1 MPKNHHDPDLNL
13 RYRRLFET
21 AYDGILIINFDDG
34 RIQDVNPYLIKMLG
48 YTKNELVG
56 KELWQIG
63 AMVNKHASITAFEVL
78 KQDGYIKYDDL
89 PLRTKTGQIISVE
102 FVSNAYDVDGET
114 VIQCNI
120 RDITDRKNALTT
132 MRRYQQSLSLSMVQI
147 VGALTKVIVARDAY
161 THQHQVRVSDLCV
174 AIAGEID
181 LPGYVTEGLRLSALI
196 HDIGKIGVPAELLSK
211 PNELEPFEL
220 ASLRSHAQTGF
231 DIVKDIDFE
240 WPIAQTIYQ
249 HHERL
254 DGSGYPNQLKGDS
267 IIKEARVLAVA
278 DTIEAMSHS
287 RPYRAAVGI
296 DAALKTIERGRDTL
310 FDAQV
315 VDACV
320 KLFKQDNYQFPAPE
334 LGSSRKRLAEMPI
347 TAGS

>member
-1 MPKNHHDPDLNL
+1 
-13 RYRRLFET
+13 
-21 AYDGILIINFDDG
+21 
-34 RIQDVNPYLIKMLG
+34 
-48 YTKNELVG
+48 
-56 KELWQIG
+56 
-63 AMVNKHASITAFEVL
+63 
-78 KQDGYIKYDDL
+78 
-89 PLRTKTGQIISVE
+89 
-102 FVSNAYDVDGET
+102 
-114 VIQCNI
+114 
-120 RDITDRKNALTT
+120 
-132 MRRYQQSLSLSMVQI
+132 

-161 THQHQVRVSDLCV
+161 THQHQIRVSDLCV
-174 AIAGEID
+174 AIATEID
-181 LPGYVTEGLRLSALI
+181 LPTYVTEGLRLSALI

-211 PNELEPFEL
+211 PNELESFEL

-296 DAALKTIERGRDTL
+296 DAALQTIERGRGTL
-310 FDAQV
+310 FDAEV

-320 KLFKQDNYQFPAPE
+320 KLFKQENYQFPASE
-334 LGSSRKRLAEMPI
+334 LNSSRRRIAEMPI